1 MKIHNLMEEIV
12 LDKIDEIII
21 DYRDRK
27 LGKDL
32 KTAEK
37 YKFDVACYVLN
48 RIDPV
53 YVVSGRG
60 LAYLDADY
68 IDQLQKN
75 ADLVTL
81 IHQGIERVMNV
92 QRPYYDKKK
101 KKDELERKG
110 DFFNF
115 PIIKGRIF
123 NSLNFE
129 PLFGV
134 QIQLNYQGKCM
145 KMIEDTWQNPYT
157 IQENTAGKFLFLP
170 YALEAKNKGEKASFE
185 LEIIARYKD
194 YEELTHYFSIEIEA
208 DDRVINYFRVNKVHE
223 IKDLYLVPVNI
234 ESGLN
239 K

>member
-12 LDKIDEIII
+12 LDKIDEILKE
-21 DYRDRK
+21 YKERK

-37 YKFDVACYVLN
+37 YRFDVACYVLN
-48 RIDPV
+48 RIEPV

-75 ADLVTL
+75 ADLVTY

-92 QRPYYDKKK
+92 KRPYYDKKK
-101 KKDELERKG
+101 KKDELDRKG
-110 DFFNF
+110 NFFNF

-123 NSLNFE
+123 NSRNFGPLAGIRIELNHK
-129 PLFGV
+129 
-134 QIQLNYQGKCM
+134 GKRM
-145 KMIEDTWQNPYT
+145 KMIEDTWQNPY
-157 IQENTAGKFLFLP
+157 IISDKTAGKFLFLP
-170 YALEAKNKGEKASFE
+170 YPLEAGKKGEKRNFE
-185 LEIIARYKD
+185 LELVACYKGF
-194 YEELTHYFSIEIEA
+194 EELRHYFSIELQA
-208 DDRVINYFRVNKVHE
+208 DDTVIDYFRVNRVYE
-223 IKDLYLVPVNI
+223 IKDLYLVPN
-234 ESGLN
+234 N

>member
-12 LDKIDEIII
+12 IDKIDEIIRE
-21 DYRDRK
+21 YKDRK

-32 KTAEK
+32 PTAEK

-48 RIDPV
+48 RIEPI

-75 ADLVTL
+75 ADLVTF

-92 QRPYYDKKK
+92 QRPYYDKKI
-101 KKDELERKG
+101 KKDELDLEG
-110 DFFNF
+110 SFFNF

-123 NSLNFE
+123 NSRNFGPLAGIRIELN
-129 PLFGV
+129 LK
-134 QIQLNYQGKCM
+134 GKLM

-157 IQENTAGKFLFLP
+157 IPEKTAGKFLFLP
-170 YALEAKNKGEKASFE
+170 YPIEAEKVGEKRVFD
-185 LEIIARYKD
+185 LEIVAGYEGF
-194 YEELTHYFSIEIEA
+194 EELRHYFSIELQAE
-208 DDRVINYFRVNKVHE
+208 DGVINYFRVNKVYE
-223 IKDLYLVPVNI
+223 IKDLYLVPN
-234 ESGLN
+234 N
-239 K
+239 T

>member
-12 LDKIDEIII
+12 LDKIDEIIK
-21 DYRDRK
+21 DYKDRK

-48 RIDPV
+48 RIEPV

-110 DFFNF
+110 DFYNF

-145 KMIEDTWQNPYT
+145 KMIEDTWQNPYS
-157 IQENTAGKFLFLP
+157 IPEKTAGKFLFLP
-170 YALEAKNKGEKASFE
+170 YPLKAENKGDKRSFE
-185 LEIIARYKD
+185 LEIVACYKN
-194 YEELTHYFSIEIEA
+194 YEELRHYFKINIEA
-208 DDRVINYFRVNKVHE
+208 DDRVIDYFRVNTVHE
-223 IKDLYLVPVNI
+223 IKDLYLVPANK
-234 ESGLN
+234 ESALN
-239 K
+239 Q